1 MIREARSIR
10 AKRKPILDGLDSM
23 TCAVFDRQ
31 VLLTGSYNW
40 STAAEESNDE
50 NAVFIRTPSLV
61 AAYQSTFDN
70 LWLTR

>member
-1 MIREARSIR
+1 MHN
-10 AKRKPILDGLDSM
+10 KV
-23 TCAVFDRQ
+23 AVFDRQ

-61 AAYQSTFDN
+61 AAFQSTFDN